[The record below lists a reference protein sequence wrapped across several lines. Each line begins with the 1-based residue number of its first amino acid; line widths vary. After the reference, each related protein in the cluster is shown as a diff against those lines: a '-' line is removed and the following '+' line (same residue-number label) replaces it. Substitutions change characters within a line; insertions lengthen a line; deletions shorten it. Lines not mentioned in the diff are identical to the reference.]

1 MKLTKKLL
9 TLLAAIMVC
18 SFHLSAQTPLTFSY
32 QAILR
37 GYDLKPIA
45 LQTIHMR
52 FTILQGDLNGT
63 EVFVEYHEPY
73 TNHHGM
79 ITLRIGLGYIAL
91 GDLALIDWSNGP
103 YFIKTEADIQNIG
116 QYELITTTEFS
127 SVPYAFHALRAETL
141 ATPIVEVDPVF
152 SAWDRSTG
160 IYISESQIIDMNDYL
175 LQENDPYLFQNIDFS
190 YAQLGDLLQ
199 FNGEKW
205 VKFTPE
211 YITDYTVT
219 QEDVTAHQAAIAITT
234 NQISNLDEYME
245 GQVHNLEQVL
255 EVGNS
260 AGNMRITDLANPAD
274 QQDAATKAY
283 IDLLIQSL
291 TSEIEALHDRIDELQ
306 GLGKVVDADGNVY
319 VTITIGDQVWMAE
332 NLKTTKYNDNT
343 SIPYLSIYPS
353 EPYYAWYGNNIEF
366 KDSYGALYNQAA
378 VATGKLCPVG
388 WHVPEYSE
396 WVDLVNFLGGSN
408 EAGGKLKEK
417 GTQYWNNP
425 NTGATNETRFSARG
439 SGRFLPY
446 QPVNQQFTELMESFY
461 AWSSTEFNDDY
472 GVIHLH
478 YSSGM
483 VYLQAHIKPYGLSV
497 RCIKD

>member
-9 TLLAAIMVC
+9 TLLAAVMVC

-79 ITLRIGLGYIAL
+79 ITLRIGLGYIVL

-116 QYELITTTEFS
+116 QYELITTTELS
-127 SVPYAFHALRAETL
+127 SVPYALFARKAESL
-141 ATPIVEVDPVF
+141 SSPFEEVDPVF

-219 QEDVTAHQAAIAITT
+219 QEDVTAHQEAITIST
-234 NQISNLDEYME
+234 IQISDLDEYME
-245 GQVHNLEQVL
+245 SQPQNLEQVL
-255 EVGNS
+255 AAGNS
-260 AGNMRITDLANPAD
+260 AGNMQITYLANPTNP
-274 QQDAATKAY
+274 QDAATKTY
-283 IDLLIQSL
+283 IDLLIETL
-291 TSEIEALHDRIDELQ
+291 YSEIATLHDRIDELE
-306 GLGKVVDADGNVY
+306 GLGKVEDVDGNIY
-319 VTITIGDQVWMAE
+319 TTITIDNQVWMAE
-332 NLKTTKYNDNT
+332 NLKTTKLNDHT
-343 SIPYLSIYPS
+343 PIPMWSS
-353 EPYYAWYGNNIEF
+353 NSDVPYYIWYGSNIEF
-366 KDSYGALYNQAA
+366 KESYGALYGYAT
-378 VATGKLCPVG
+378 VATEKLCPVG
-388 WHVPEYSE
+388 WHVPTYAE
-396 WVDLVNFLGGSN
+396 WVDLVSFLGGTS

-417 GTQYWNNP
+417 GTTHWRHP
-425 NTGATNETRFSARG
+425 NTGATNETKFSARG
-439 SGRFLPY
+439 SGRYNPFAPSHML
-446 QPVNQQFTELMESFY
+446 FTELEESFQ
-461 AWSSTEFNDDY
+461 AWSSTEFNDDI
-472 GVIHLH
+472 GVINLH
-478 YSSGM
+478 YSSGQA
-483 VYLQAHIKPYGLSV
+483 YLTSRVKSQGLSV
-497 RCIKD
+497 RCVKD